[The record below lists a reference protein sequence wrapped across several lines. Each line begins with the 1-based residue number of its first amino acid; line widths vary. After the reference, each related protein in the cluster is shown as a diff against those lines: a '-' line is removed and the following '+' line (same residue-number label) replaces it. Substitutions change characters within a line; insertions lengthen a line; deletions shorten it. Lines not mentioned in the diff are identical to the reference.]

1 MKTSQYGAEF
11 PTESLLYRRIQ
22 KVFTRGLFALSIAP
36 DTSDWTID
44 PDWGETGVAS
54 VFAPHA
60 FTEQEEEKRT
70 QVK

>member
-1 MKTSQYGAEF
+1 M
-11 PTESLLYRRIQ
+11 
-22 KVFTRGLFALSIAP
+22 FTRGLFALSIAP
-36 DTSDWTID
+36 DTSDWTIG

-60 FTEQEEEKRT
+60 FTEEEEKKRT